1 MTTDLFGIRLS
12 CVVTIFH
19 LWKSAAKF
27 LLLWLMVCNASSQII
42 DVYAPT
48 LNASASSATNVSSFT
63 SSWQSDRWLE
73 YTYAPTEKIRIQNT
87 GVSGQGV
94 QDSQGGWDAVNGLI
108 NPVPDNPSWLYDG
121 WVYNTS
127 PTVPEQNPQKKVY
140 KLEYYYE
147 NVVGNTSGQYTID
160 FTKPLPAFSK
170 LIFVDFEWQN
180 ERMSL
185 QFYDTSGSLIPF
197 GAFSLS
203 AHNGD
208 AVNQSWQYYSWQ
220 DSPGNSGV
228 LSGTLAA
235 TNGLNDPVI
244 SLETP
249 ISISKAVYTFDLNTT
264 RVTASATQPAG
275 SLYRTVAFGF
285 VAPVPEPST
294 AALVFAALAILAPLI
309 VATKAR
315 R

>member
-1 MTTDLFGIRLS
+1 MSRNRHSVTGCIIALS
-12 CVVTIFH
+12 GLMLAVCVAPAQV
-19 LWKSAAKF
+19 
-27 LLLWLMVCNASSQII
+27 I

-48 LNASASSATNVSSFT
+48 LNASASSAADVSSFS
-63 SSWQSDRWLE
+63 SSWESGRWFE
-73 YTYAPTEKIRIQNT
+73 FTYAPTETIRIQNT
-87 GVSGQGV
+87 GVSGLGIA
-94 QDSQGGWDAVNGLI
+94 DSQGGWDPRNGLI
-108 NPVPDNPSWLYDG
+108 TPIADNPSWLYDG

-127 PTVPEQNPQKKVY
+127 PTSPEQNPQKKVY
-140 KLEYYYE
+140 RLSYYYE
-147 NVVGNTSGQYTID
+147 TVAQNTSGQYTID
-160 FTKPLPAFSK
+160 FSKPLPAFSR

-180 ERMSL
+180 ELMSVQL
-185 QFYDTSGSLIPF
+185 YDTSGNLIPF

-208 AVNQSWQYYSWQ
+208 AANQSWQYYSWH

-264 RVTASATQPAG
+264 RVTASATQPEG

-294 AALVFAALAILAPLI
+294 AALVFAALALLTSRI